1 MCHILINR
9 LAYRFRGRFTVS
21 AGNLSYFPIVFPIF
35 LIVVYQL
42 EAGKRFSGYIHCD
55 LIGTSVLFDK
65 VKENLIKIIEP
76 AVFLPV
82 GINHPFIIRLFPQ
95 LIGQIIL
102 RCPA

>member
-42 EAGKRFSGYIHCD
+42 EA
-55 LIGTSVLFDK
+55 
-65 VKENLIKIIEP
+65 EIKATARAANI
-76 AVFLPV
+76 L
-82 GINHPFIIRLFPQ
+82 GISY
-95 LIGQIIL
+95 
-102 RCPA
+102 